1 MFPDAQDIIN
11 RVEQKALKKAGEGV
25 LRFFLNTFTKEGFY
39 DNGEFIPWAQRKNLM
54 NKKPILYKTGDLK
67 KAFHIEYSKSEF
79 KIFNTKE
86 YSKYHNEG
94 TEHLPKRPIIYD
106 DKKVS
111 EIINKAV
118 EEELDKIFN
127 NLPKK

>member
-1 MFPDAQDIIN
+1 MLPNAQDIIKQ
-11 RVEQKALKKAGEGV
+11 VEQKALKKAGEGV

-39 DNGEFIPWAQRKNLM
+39 NEGDFIPWVVRKDLK

-79 KIFNTKE
+79 TISNTKD

-94 TEHLPKRPIIYD
+94 TDKMPKRPIIYD
-106 DKKVS
+106 DVKVE
-111 EIINKAV
+111 EIIEKAV
-118 EEELDKIFN
+118 FEELDKIFN
-127 NLPKK
+127 IKK